1 MGDFA
6 RSAAHF
12 LHNCSVAVLTP
23 LIGGRFAPAHGG
35 GYLDL
40 ATGDRVRLHQRPLDV
55 SAARDWSERC
65 ARELDQRDGTAA
77 SLIDYGMTGSTSCFE
92 ARGTRTCGGSLTA
105 VDLET
110 VSQFADR
117 VVAAA
122 TAERRGGVHVV
133 QLPACSAVNVWEAGS
148 LTARRLRP
156 HGYVTVVAHADI
168 TASILSTLGHR
179 HVVLL
184 CFASADRQRAAD
196 WIRHLGLTSPRA
208 HLVVDATAGESPPGR
223 VVLRESPAPYDVN
236 VDTSRHLQRAG
247 VLEQRRRLAASARHL
262 RAAVASAHRHQNAS
276 TEVRA
281 AGQLIDVLQQRN
293 DWQAIRRVAWTL
305 VRSVEH
311 RGQRLAAACV
321 AARALIR
328 CAEIREAEIVL
339 ATISAECALERR
351 CVSLELRL
359 CELEVSFWQ
368 GRLERAVALLDA
380 IAASTTLETLQWRGL
395 IAWATGNVPQ
405 FRHAAAALSTMGTDA
420 STRWSAAFGLLD
432 GGAEQRPLA
441 AELNA
446 GELVVGAM
454 KPNGHHLAIVLE
466 ALVSQY
472 PRLRDDVARLIRE
485 SDWNRRVASPLHR
498 LLLRWIAT
506 SPDDRRVGSEIVREV
521 QRRGLLGLLR
531 WRSRRTSMRL
541 SESVPR
547 LLQLVSDADDDQH
560 ALASACAW
568 IRQQPGVGAVAI
580 VALADGRVLCGA
592 PIDALE
598 LAAEDLREISSGPR
612 AHVIVQ
618 QGSVA
623 AIAPV
628 RSGGKAIAVVIARGR
643 LEIAETLKEIVDTAA
658 PLCAPA
664 VRARLDALAL
674 AASSDT
680 LTPEILGRSP
690 VLHAVR
696 EAIAR
701 AASTAFS
708 VLVEGESGTGK
719 ELVARALHRLS
730 ARRDRRFCAVNC
742 AALTDELVEAEL
754 FGYARG
760 AFTGAIGPRA
770 GLFEEAHQGTLFL
783 DEIRELSSRAQAKL
797 LRALQE
803 REIRRL
809 GENVPRPVDV
819 RLIAATN
826 QPLSQAASQ
835 GDFREDLVF
844 RLAVVRIRMPPLRDR
859 VEDVPLLAQSFWRQ
873 MASQTGTHA
882 RLGPDALATLS
893 RHAWPGNVREL
904 QNTIAALVVL
914 APTRGRV
921 GSRHVRQVLDGEAAA
936 VVHPGPLEAARQAF
950 ERQVIAAALARHG
963 GRRAAAAQELGL
975 TRQGLLKAIRR
986 VGLEPGT
993 GRAGVA

>member
-1 MGDFA
+1 M
-6 RSAAHF
+6 
-12 LHNCSVAVLTP
+12 LTP

-40 ATGDRVRLHQRPLDV
+40 ATGDRVRLHQRSLDV
-55 SAARDWSERC
+55 TAARDWSESC
-65 ARELDQRDGTAA
+65 ARELEPRDGSAA

-92 ARGTRTCGGSLTA
+92 ARGTRMRGGSLTA
-105 VDLET
+105 LDLVT

-133 QLPACSAVNVWEAGS
+133 QLPAVSAVNVWEAGS

-156 HGYVTVVAHADI
+156 HGYVTVVGHADI

-184 CFASADRQRAAD
+184 CFASADRQRVAD

-208 HLVVDATAGESPPGR
+208 HLVVDATAADSPPGR

-262 RAAVASAHRHQNAS
+262 RAAVASAHRHQDAS

-281 AGQLIDVLQQRN
+281 AGHLIDVLQQRN
-293 DWQAIRRVAWTL
+293 DWLAVRRAAWTL
-305 VRSVEH
+305 VRSVEC
-311 RGQRLAAACV
+311 RRQRLDASCV

-328 CAEIREAEIVL
+328 CAEMREAEIIL
-339 ATISAECALERR
+339 TTISAECALERR
-351 CVSLELRL
+351 SVSLELRL
-359 CELEVSFWQ
+359 CELEVCFWQ
-368 GRLERAVALLDA
+368 GRLEHAVALLDIVA
-380 IAASTTLETLQWRGL
+380 TSNTPEILQWRGL

-405 FRHAAAALSTMGTDA
+405 FRHAVAALSTMGTDA
-420 STRWSAAFGLLD
+420 SARWCAAFGLLD
-432 GGAEQRPLA
+432 DAQERPA
-441 AELNA
+441 TELNA
-446 GELVVGAM
+446 EELVVSAM
-454 KPNGHHLAIVLE
+454 KPDGHHLAIVVE
-466 ALVSQY
+466 ALVSQH

-485 SDWNRRVASPLHR
+485 SDWNRTVASPLHR
-498 LLLRWIAT
+498 LLLRWITT
-506 SPDDRRVGSEIVREV
+506 SPDDRRLGSEIVREM

-531 WRSRRTSMRL
+531 WRPRRTSMRL

-568 IRQQPGVGAVAI
+568 IREQPGVCAVAI

-598 LAAEDLREISSGPR
+598 LAAEDLREITSGPR

-618 QGSVA
+618 PGRVA
-623 AIAPV
+623 TIAPI
-628 RSGGKAIAVVIARGR
+628 RSGGKAIAVVVARGR
-643 LEIAETLKEIVDTAA
+643 LEIAETLKEIVGTAA

-664 VRARLDALAL
+664 VRARLDAFAL

-742 AALTDELVEAEL
+742 AALTDDLVEAEL

-826 QPLSQAASQ
+826 QPLTQAASQ

-882 RLGPDALATLS
+882 RLGPDALAALS

-914 APTRGRV
+914 APMRGRV
-921 GSRHVRQVLDGEAAA
+921 GSRHVRQVLDGAAA
-936 VVHPGPLEAARQAF
+936 ADVHPGPLEAARHAF
-950 ERQVIAAALARHG
+950 ERQVIAATLARHG